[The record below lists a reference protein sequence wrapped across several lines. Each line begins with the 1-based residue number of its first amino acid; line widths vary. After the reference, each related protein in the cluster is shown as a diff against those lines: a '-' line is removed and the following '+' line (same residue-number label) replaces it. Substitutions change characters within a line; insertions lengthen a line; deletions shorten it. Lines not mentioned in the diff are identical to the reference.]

1 MTITLYD
8 VQPSPH
14 ARKVRLLAAELG
26 IKLTK
31 VACDPRIGETR
42 TAEYLAKN
50 PNGRVPTLRTTDSF
64 SGNRRR
70 SSNTLPPNGPT
81 GRLADQTPKPRR
93 SSIMDLLMGQ
103 RSRGRHRRAR
113 LGASHQAQ
121 GSQPARQRPRH
132 RRRR

>member
-14 ARKVRLLAAELG
+14 ARKVRLLAAERG
-26 IKLTK
+26 HKLTT
-31 VACDPRIGETR
+31 VPCDPRSGDTR
-42 TAEYLAKN
+42 TAECLAKN
-50 PNGRVPTLRTTDSF
+50 RTGAFRPLRKTDSF

-93 SSIMDLLMGQ
+93 SSIMDLLV
-103 RSRGRHRRAR
+103 
-113 LGASHQAQ
+113 
-121 GSQPARQRPRH
+121 
-132 RRRR
+132 